1 MPKAKQKPLNHIAKL
16 IAEVYEDAGL
26 DQPYIEGKKHDM
38 SGHENKFE
46 TLASAINLDAENVN
60 ACGQAR
66 DFITAPRCHRSS
78 AESSLLINFLNRRR
92 INHVSIK
99 FTTHHHG

>member
-46 TLASAINLDAENVN
+46 TLASAINLDAETVN
-60 ACGQAR
+60 ALR
-66 DFITAPRCHRSS
+66 PSS
-78 AESSLLINFLNRRR
+78 GF
-92 INHVSIK
+92 
-99 FTTHHHG
+99 HHCTSMSPFEC

>member
-16 IAEVYEDAGL
+16 IAEVYEEAGL

-46 TLASAINLDAENVN
+46 TLASAIYLDADNRKRL
-60 ACGQAR
+60 ATKLG
-66 DFITAPRCHRSS
+66 I
-78 AESSLLINFLNRRR
+78 SSLHLDVTVRVLN
-92 INHVSIK
+92 
-99 FTTHHHG
+99 HHC

>member
-16 IAEVYEDAGL
+16 ITEVYEEAGL

-46 TLASAINLDAENVN
+46 TLASAINLDADNRKRL
-60 ACGQAR
+60 ATKLG
-66 DFITAPRCHRSS
+66 I
-78 AESSLLINFLNRRR
+78 SSLHLDVTIRVLN
-92 INHVSIK
+92 
-99 FTTHHHG
+99 HHC

>member
-16 IAEVYEDAGL
+16 IAEVYEEAGL

-46 TLASAINLDAENVN
+46 TLASAINLDAENRKRL
-60 ACGQAR
+60 ATKLR
-66 DFITAPRCHRSS
+66 I
-78 AESSLLINFLNRRR
+78 SSLHLDVTVRVLN
-92 INHVSIK
+92 
-99 FTTHHHG
+99 HHC